1 MSLLDHHRGRELT
14 ESQRE
19 WIRVREYLMAHR
31 HELGQQAVDLYADTL
46 KVADTPLL
54 SRPDWLPPEPI
65 PLPDI
70 DLTFAPDGP
79 DTGITPDDPATD
91 SVLPVRPGGSRYR
104 TYSEVMADL
113 AAPTVFENRRTYRLL
128 SADLTGPRGAMT
140 FGRGTYFDGIDLGES
155 VAHEYA
161 AHHLDGTP
169 MPLRRAIG
177 DPCDPTRRPTN
188 MAISILTIREDRAS
202 GEATFVLHWRDPTK
216 VGHAGG
222 LYMVAP
228 VGIFQASDDQ
238 EHNERHDFSL
248 WRCAVREYA
257 EEFLGESE
265 NYGSGPIDYESW
277 PFAADLARGLS
288 EGQVRADALGLGV
301 DPLTLATDL
310 VVTVSFDPPVFDHLF
325 ARLVDTNSEGRL
337 VRTQATLGAGSLQF
351 RLSQAQHYAL
361 REPVQAAG
369 AAALTLASSFR
380 GAL

>member
-1 MSLLDHHRGRELT
+1 VSLLDRHRRREVT

-19 WIRVREYLMAHR
+19 WIRVREYLMARR
-31 HELGQQAVDLYADTL
+31 HELGQLAVDLYPDTL
-46 KVADTPLL
+46 KVADTALL

-65 PLPDI
+65 QLPDI
-70 DLTFAPDGP
+70 DLTFAPDEP
-79 DTGITPDDPATD
+79 DTGMAPDDSATD
-91 SVLPVRPGGSRYR
+91 PLRPVRSDGSRYR

-113 AAPTVFENRRTYRLL
+113 TAPPVFENRRTYRLL

-155 VAHEYA
+155 AAHEYA

-238 EHNERHDFSL
+238 ERK
-248 WRCAVREYA
+248 
-257 EEFLGESE
+257 
-265 NYGSGPIDYESW
+265 
-277 PFAADLARGLS
+277 
-288 EGQVRADALGLGV
+288 
-301 DPLTLATDL
+301 
-310 VVTVSFDPPVFDHLF
+310 
-325 ARLVDTNSEGRL
+325 
-337 VRTQATLGAGSLQF
+337 
-351 RLSQAQHYAL
+351 
-361 REPVQAAG
+361 
-369 AAALTLASSFR
+369 
-380 GAL
+380 

>member
-1 MSLLDHHRGRELT
+1 MSLLDRHRRREVT

-19 WIRVREYLMAHR
+19 WIRVREYLMAQR
-31 HELGQQAVDLYADTL
+31 HELGRQAVDLYADTL

-155 VAHEYA
+155 AAHEYA
-161 AHHLDGTP
+161 AHHLHGTP

-188 MAISILTIREDRAS
+188 MAISILTLREDRAS

-228 VGIFQASDDQ
+228 VGIFQASDDH
-238 EHNERHDFSL
+238 ERNERHDFSL

-257 EEFLGESE
+257 EEFLGGSE

-277 PFAADLARGLS
+277 PFAADLAHGLC

-310 VVTVSFDPPVFDHLF
+310 VITVSFDAPVFDHLF
-325 ARLVDTNSEGRL
+325 ARLVDANSEGKL
-337 VRTQATLGAGSLQF
+337 VWAQATLGAGSRQF
-351 RLSQAQHYAL
+351 RLSQAQHCAL
-361 REPVQAAG
+361 HQPIQAAG
-369 AAALTLASSFR
+369 AAALALASSFR

>member
-1 MSLLDHHRGRELT
+1 MSLLDRRRGRELT

-19 WIRVREYLMAHR
+19 WIRVREYLVAHR
-31 HELGQQAVDLYADTL
+31 HELGQQAVDLYADML

-70 DLTFAPDGP
+70 YLTFAPDEP

-91 SVLPVRPGGSRYR
+91 SVLPVRPDGSRYR

-128 SADLTGPRGAMT
+128 SADLTGRGAMT

-155 VAHEYA
+155 AAHEYA

-188 MAISILTIREDRAS
+188 MAISILTLREDRAS

-222 LYMVAP
+222 LNMVAP

-238 EHNERHDFSL
+238 ERNERHDFSL

-310 VVTVSFDPPVFDHLF
+310 VLTVSFDPPVFDHLF
-325 ARLVDTNSEGRL
+325 AQLVDTNSEGKL
-337 VRTQATLGAGSLQF
+337 VRAQATLGAGSRQF
-351 RLSQAQHYAL
+351 RLSQAQHVAL
-361 REPVQAAG
+361 HEPLQAGG
-369 AAALTLASSFR
+369 AAALALALRAR
-380 GAL
+380 GAF

>member
-1 MSLLDHHRGRELT
+1 VSPLDRHRGRELT

-19 WIRVREYLMAHR
+19 WIQVREYLVAHR
-31 HELGQQAVDLYADTL
+31 YELGQQAVDLYPDTL
-46 KVADTPLL
+46 GVADTPLL
-54 SRPDWLPPEPI
+54 SRREWLPPEPI
-65 PLPDI
+65 PLLDI
-70 DLTFAPDGP
+70 DLTLAPDEP
-79 DTGITPDDPATD
+79 DTGIARDDPATD
-91 SVLPVRPGGSRYR
+91 LVLPVRPDGSRYR
-104 TYSEVMADL
+104 TYSEAMADL
-113 AAPTVFENRRTYRLL
+113 AAPSVFENRRTYRLL
-128 SADLTGPRGAMT
+128 SAGLTGPHGAMT

-188 MAISILTIREDRAS
+188 MALSILTLRENRAS
-202 GEATFVLHWRDPTK
+202 GDATFVLHWRDPAK

-238 EHNERHDFSL
+238 EHNEWHDFSL

-265 NYGSGPIDYESW
+265 NYGSRPIDYESW
-277 PFAADLARGLS
+277 PFAANLDRGLS

-301 DPLTLATDL
+301 DPLTLATDSDL
-310 VVTVSFDPPVFDHLF
+310 RKLPSDGGGEL
-325 ARLVDTNSEGRL
+325 RLRQRAGLRKGFNCGRP
-337 VRTQATLGAGSLQF
+337 AGVP
-351 RLSQAQHYAL
+351 R
-361 REPVQAAG
+361 
-369 AAALTLASSFR
+369 
-380 GAL
+380 

>member
-1 MSLLDHHRGRELT
+1 
-14 ESQRE
+14 
-19 WIRVREYLMAHR
+19 
-31 HELGQQAVDLYADTL
+31 
-46 KVADTPLL
+46 
-54 SRPDWLPPEPI
+54 
-65 PLPDI
+65 
-70 DLTFAPDGP
+70 
-79 DTGITPDDPATD
+79 
-91 SVLPVRPGGSRYR
+91 
-104 TYSEVMADL
+104 MADL
-113 AAPTVFENRRTYRLL
+113 TAPTVFENRRTYRLL
-128 SADLTGPRGAMT
+128 SADLTGPRGAMM

-169 MPLRRAIG
+169 IPLRRAIG

-188 MAISILTIREDRAS
+188 MAISIFTLREDRAS

-265 NYGSGPIDYESW
+265 DYGSGPIDYESW

-325 ARLVDTNSEGRL
+325 ARLVDTNSEGKL

>member
-1 MSLLDHHRGRELT
+1 
-14 ESQRE
+14 
-19 WIRVREYLMAHR
+19 VREYLVAHR

-46 KVADTPLL
+46 KVADTALV

-65 PLPDI
+65 PLLDI
-70 DLTFAPDGP
+70 DLTFAPDELNN
-79 DTGITPDDPATD
+79 GIAPDDPATD
-91 SVLPVRPGGSRYR
+91 PMLPVRSDGSRYR

-113 AAPTVFENRRTYRLL
+113 TAPAVFENRRTYRLL

-140 FGRGTYFDGIDLGES
+140 FGRGMYFDGIDLGES

-202 GEATFVLHWRDPTK
+202 GEATFVLHWRDPAK

-265 NYGSGPIDYESW
+265 NYGSGPIGYESW

-288 EGQVRADALGLGV
+288 DGQVRADALGLGV

-310 VVTVSFDPPVFDHLF
+310 VVTASFDAPVFDRLF

-337 VRTQATLGAGSLQF
+337 VRAQATPDAGSRQF
-351 RLSQAQHYAL
+351 SLSQAPHFAL
-361 REPVQAAG
+361 HEPVQAAG
-369 AAALTLASSFR
+369 AAALALASSGR